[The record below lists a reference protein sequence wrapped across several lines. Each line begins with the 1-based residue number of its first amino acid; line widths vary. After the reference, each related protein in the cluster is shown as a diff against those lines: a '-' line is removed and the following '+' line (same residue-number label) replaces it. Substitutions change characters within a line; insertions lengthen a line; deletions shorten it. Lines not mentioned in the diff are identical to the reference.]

1 MQRASLLEKN
11 RANERAGSK
20 ANDNSNNY
28 STSNAVLVRA
38 RTCSNVNDL
47 AATVV
52 AKQFPTSFAPI
63 PKAIKKANITP
74 AMAIQYNS
82 GYGESSGGG
91 INDMMNGWMDE
102 WMDG

>member
-1 MQRASLLEKN
+1 M
-11 RANERAGSK
+11 
-20 ANDNSNNY
+20 
-28 STSNAVLVRA
+28 
-38 RTCSNVNDL
+38 RTCANVKDL

-63 PKAIKKANITP
+63 PKAIKNPKMTL

-91 INDMMNGWMDE
+91 INDMMGR
-102 WMDG
+102 GGKLIG